1 MMKKNSLFEARKRTV
16 SNEAKE
22 FVDLSFKIVDRIY
35 DILQEKGMSQKD
47 LAEKLGKS
55 EAEISKWMRGTHN
68 FTISTIIKLESALGA
83 SILSVYNNAPQPKQQ
98 EGQTVFQLLP
108 IILPSFSTPT
118 SLNKTDKYE
127 GSCFMSNLN
136 N

>member
-47 LAEKLGKS
+47 LAEKLDKS

-68 FTISTIIKLESALGA
+68 FTISTIIKLECALGEP
-83 SILSVYNNAPQPKQQ
+83 ILSVCNNVAQQ
-98 EGQTVFQLLP
+98 KEEQTVCQLFP
-108 IILPSFSTPT
+108 IILSGFSTPT
-118 SLNKTDKYE
+118 SAHKTNKYVD
-127 GSCFMSNLN
+127 SCFMLNLN
-136 N
+136 S

>member
-68 FTISTIIKLESALGA
+68 FTISTIIKL
-83 SILSVYNNAPQPKQQ
+83 
-98 EGQTVFQLLP
+98 
-108 IILPSFSTPT
+108 
-118 SLNKTDKYE
+118 
-127 GSCFMSNLN
+127 
-136 N
+136 